1 MTEEVS
7 CWVQFCLLLE
17 IPHISLDGDGTMEEK
32 GKTACNL
39 TGNVLRELPW

>member
-7 CWVQFCLLLE
+7 CWVQLCLLPV
-17 IPHISLDGDGTMEEK
+17 IPHISQDGDGTMGGK

-39 TGNVLRELPW
+39 QVMF